1 MLVSIGSLSV
11 QSPDYK
17 DLVTSLESQLCDE
30 GSGQEKVCCQNKVG
44 GRNCFSFTDRIK
56 CNYWFWQEINNG
68 LRVDPNIA
76 RDSYPW
82 MARLGSRFSIFKTM
96 IQGELKISIF
106 PCKPYLKYI
115 ELTNSVSQ
123 MERDL
128 PNKFLGLFLLNSFA
142 CLTGFHWSTFSLLTI
157 VT

>member
-1 MLVSIGSLSV
+1 MTRGTTRKKSVVVTRLVVELAFLLLIAINAIT
-11 QSPDYK
+11 D
-17 DLVTSLESQLCDE
+17 
-30 GSGQEKVCCQNKVG
+30 QE
-44 GRNCFSFTDRIK
+44 
-56 CNYWFWQEINNG
+56 QEIING

-106 PCKPYLKYI
+106 PCKSYLKYI

-123 MERDL
+123 VERDL

-142 CLTGFHWSTFSLLTI
+142 CLTGFH
-157 VT
+157 